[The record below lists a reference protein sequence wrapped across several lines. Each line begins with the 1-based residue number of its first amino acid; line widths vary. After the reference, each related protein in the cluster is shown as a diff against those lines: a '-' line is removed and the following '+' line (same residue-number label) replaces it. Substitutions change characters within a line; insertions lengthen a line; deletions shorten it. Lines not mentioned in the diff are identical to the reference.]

1 MAGFLVERYGP
12 GVSPA
17 HARSLE
23 TVLAGAG
30 ARLVRSIITDGDE
43 VTFWYVEA
51 ASADDV
57 VQAFRSAAVPFD
69 RIAPA
74 RDDAG

>member
-23 TVLAGAG
+23 TGLAALG
-30 ARLVRSIITDGDE
+30 ARLVQSIVTDLDD

-51 ASADDV
+51 ATADDV
-57 VQAFRSAAVPFD
+57 IHAFRSAAVPFD

-74 RDDAG
+74 RGDDP